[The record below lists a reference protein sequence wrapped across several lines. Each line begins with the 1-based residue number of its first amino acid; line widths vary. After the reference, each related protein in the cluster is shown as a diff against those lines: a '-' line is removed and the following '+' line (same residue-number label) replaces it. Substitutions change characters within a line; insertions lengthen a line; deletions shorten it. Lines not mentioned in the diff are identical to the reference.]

1 MKKINFK
8 QPKYILPL
16 VVFLPLVFLGYTLT
30 NLFGGGNEDVKT
42 GVVTDNINMSL
53 PDAAHQEMGDKMT
66 EMSKRFSEDGAYTA
80 IGALGDDNE
89 AKDSTMSGYGEQE
102 MNQIDAENAKR
113 EKKRKELEDLER
125 SLAESRRHINSY
137 AGQGSSGSSYGS
149 GSRGSSRQEEMDDYA
164 RELENIQNRSRAR
177 QRAFE
182 EAFSS
187 GSSSKAEEEAKRKEA
202 ERIKAEKEKK
212 AMEDKPEIVKKVADI
227 GAEKFNTIDQHVLAT
242 ITSILVK
249 DKFVK
254 VNLSV
259 FDNDGMEGFYVP
271 ESAFRDMMKDAGA
284 QAMQNNISFNG
295 GYGSELS
302 GEAIAL
308 QALQNMYQSA
318 SNAISGNIRKNKAK
332 IKYNTIVYLINAD
345 ALSGN

>member
-137 AGQGSSGSSYGS
+137 AGQGSSGSSYGR
-149 GSRGSSRQEEMDDYA
+149 SRGSSRQEEMDDYA
-164 RELENIQNRSRAR
+164 RELENIQL
-177 QRAFE
+177 
-182 EAFSS
+182 
-187 GSSSKAEEEAKRKEA
+187 SSSKPRKR
-202 ERIKAEKEKK
+202 R
-212 AMEDKPEIVKKVADI
+212 
-227 GAEKFNTIDQHVLAT
+227 NQWRT
-242 ITSILVK
+242 
-249 DKFVK
+249 
-254 VNLSV
+254 NLKS
-259 FDNDGMEGFYVP
+259 
-271 ESAFRDMMKDAGA
+271 
-284 QAMQNNISFNG
+284 
-295 GYGSELS
+295 
-302 GEAIAL
+302 
-308 QALQNMYQSA
+308 
-318 SNAISGNIRKNKAK
+318 
-332 IKYNTIVYLINAD
+332 
-345 ALSGN
+345 